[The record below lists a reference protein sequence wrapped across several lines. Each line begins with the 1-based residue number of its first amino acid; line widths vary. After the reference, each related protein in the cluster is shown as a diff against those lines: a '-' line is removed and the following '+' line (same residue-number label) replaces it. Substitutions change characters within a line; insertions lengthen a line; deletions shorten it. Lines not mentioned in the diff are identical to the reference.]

1 MPIIAIGSADN
12 TIKMYQLD
20 RSLECIATLEGHEG
34 EILSIAF
41 HQSLPIMATGSK
53 DCTIK
58 IWLLNEEAIIVRCMS
73 TIKIKKSIFTEPY
86 DIKFHPIL
94 PILVGVIADRS
105 VKIWK

>member
-1 MPIIAIGSADN
+1 M
-12 TIKMYQLD
+12 D
-20 RSLECIATLEGHEG
+20 RTVECIATLVGHEG
-34 EILSIAF
+34 DILSITY

-58 IWLLNEEAIIVRCMS
+58 IWFLNEDGTINRCGS
-73 TIKIKKSIFTEPY
+73 TIKIKKSLFSQPY

-94 PILVGVIADRS
+94 PILVGVTSDRS